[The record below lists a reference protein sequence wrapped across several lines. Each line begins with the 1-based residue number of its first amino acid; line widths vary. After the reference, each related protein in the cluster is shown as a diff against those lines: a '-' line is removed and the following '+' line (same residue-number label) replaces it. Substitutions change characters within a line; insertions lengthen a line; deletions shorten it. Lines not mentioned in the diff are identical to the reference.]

1 MGLLDTFRSLR
12 TESSEPTLEPQIR
25 AAYENQ
31 FLPNWWS
38 TSVPRV
44 SRQRAMTVPAIARGR
59 NLIAGTA
66 GSLPLHRYNRFDYRR
81 LPEIP
86 LQYQPDPAY
95 PASVTWSY
103 IFDSMIFYG
112 GAYCQVIS
120 MYSDNKIQHFRW
132 LDPSLIQE
140 NVDHNMKVVGYNYDG
155 VDLPQSGVG
164 SVIYFPSFEDGVLS
178 RAGRTIETAIEL
190 EEAASRAAKEPA
202 PQVVLKNEG
211 VSLPAAK
218 IQDLLAGWKAARRER
233 ATAYLD
239 ASMKIETVGFDPAS
253 QQLVE
258 ARRYHAAELSRVM
271 NLPEYYLGAQ
281 MSSMT
286 YSNVE
291 SERRNLVDFSLMPYL
306 VAVENRLNMPDFSTR
321 EVRFRFSLDEFL
333 RGNAL
338 ERVDVTIKL
347 LEAGIIDISEA
358 REFEDLAPRGNENDA
373 STI

>member
-1 MGLLDTFRSLR
+1 MGLLDTFRNLR
-12 TESSEPTLEPQIR
+12 TESADPSLEPQVR

-31 FLPNWWS
+31 FLPNWWA

-44 SRQRAMTVPAIARGR
+44 SRQRAVTVPAVMRAR
-59 NLIAGTA
+59 NLIAGTC
-66 GSLPLHRYNRFDYRR
+66 GSLPVHRYNRYDWRR
-81 LPEIP
+81 LPDIP

-95 PASVTWSY
+95 PASVTWAY

-112 GAYCQVIS
+112 GSYCQIIS

-132 LDPSLIQE
+132 LDPSLVQE
-140 NVDHNMKVVGYNYDG
+140 ITDANNKVVGYNYDG
-155 VDLPQSGVG
+155 YDLPQSGVG

-258 ARRYHAAELSRVM
+258 SRRYHAAELARVM

-321 EVRFRFSLDEFL
+321 DVVFRFSLDEFL
-333 RGNAL
+333 RGSAL

-347 LEAGIIDISEA
+347 LEAGIIDIGEA
-358 REFEDLAPRGNENDA
+358 REFEDLAPRGNDNDA
-373 STI
+373 SNI

>member
-1 MGLLDTFRSLR
+1 MGLLDNLRSIR
-12 TESSEPTLEPQIR
+12 TESSEPTLEPQVR

-44 SRQRAMTVPAIARGR
+44 SRQRALTVPAIARAR
-59 NLIAGTA
+59 NLICGTI
-66 GSLPLHRYNRFDYRR
+66 GSLPLERYNRFDNRE
-81 LPEIP
+81 LPQIP
-86 LQYQPDPAY
+86 LQLQPDPAY

-103 IFDSMIFYG
+103 IFDSMLFYG
-112 GAYCQVIS
+112 GSYCQIIS
-120 MYSDNKIQHFRW
+120 LYADNKIQNFRW
-132 LDPSLIQE
+132 LDPSLVQE
-140 NVDHNMKVVGYNYDG
+140 ILDHNNKVVGYNYDG
-155 VDLPQSGVG
+155 TDLPVSGVG

-239 ASMKIETVGFDPAS
+239 ASMKIETVGFDPRS

-258 ARRYHAAELSRVM
+258 ARQYHASELARVM
-271 NLPEYYLGAQ
+271 NLPPYYLGAE
-281 MSSMT
+281 MASMT

-291 SERRNLVDFSLMPYL
+291 SERRNLVDMSLMPFI

-321 EVRFRFSLDEFL
+321 DVVFKFDVDEFL
-333 RGNAL
+333 RGNAV
-338 ERVDVTIKL
+338 ERVDVTVKL
-347 LEAGIIDISEA
+347 LEAGIITLEEA
-358 REFEDLAPRGNENDA
+358 RDFENLPPLGNENA

>member
-1 MGLLDTFRSLR
+1 
-12 TESSEPTLEPQIR
+12 
-25 AAYENQ
+25 
-31 FLPNWWS
+31 
-38 TSVPRV
+38 
-44 SRQRAMTVPAIARGR
+44 MTVPAVARAR
-59 NLIAGTA
+59 NLIAGTCGA
-66 GSLPLHRYNRFDYRR
+66 LPLHRYNRFDWRR
-81 LPEIP
+81 LPDIP
-86 LQYQPDPAY
+86 LQFSPDPAY
-95 PASVTWSY
+95 PGSVTWSY

-112 GAYCQVIS
+112 GAYCQVTS

-140 NVDHNMKVVGYNYDG
+140 NTDANMNITSYSYDG
-155 VDLPQSGVG
+155 VNLPVSGVG

-258 ARRYHAAELSRVM
+258 ARRYHAAELARVM

-291 SERRNLVDFSLMPYL
+291 SERRNLVDFSLLPYL

-321 EVRFRFSLDEFL
+321 DVVFRFSLDEFL
-333 RGNAL
+333 RGSAM

-347 LEAGIIDISEA
+347 LEAGIIDVNEA
-358 REFEDLAPRGNENDA
+358 REFEDLAPRGNENA
-373 STI
+373 SNV